1 MSLNKHFYLFQ
12 YEISDLIP
20 YFDEIVILQNIV
32 RVEDSYLE
40 NNKDREKKVQ
50 KHRIANGITNKMM
63 SLFPQMFVLSP

>member
-1 MSLNKHFYLFQ
+1 MSLNKDFYLFQ

-20 YFDEIVILQNIV
+20 YLDEIVILQNIV

>member
-12 YEISDLIP
+12 YEISDLIS
-20 YFDEIVILQNIV
+20 YLDEIVILQNIV